1 MDLKLTAGCQIST
14 LILGFVGE
22 IIYISHD
29 KLPKDGKV
37 FYHLELKSK
46 VLHRAL
52 TDVSA

>member
-37 FYHLELKSK
+37 FSTWSLNQRYCTGL
-46 VLHRAL
+46 
-52 TDVSA
+52 